1 MLLTHIGHA
10 EFRIE
15 TEGGVRIV
23 TDPFDASCGYPLK
36 QIEADVA
43 LISHQHH
50 DHNAVEN
57 LTGDPAMID
66 REGSYEPRPGVR
78 VTAIQGF
85 HDEVQ
90 GAKRGTTLLFLIKTE
105 GLRVV
110 HLGDLGDRLNPEQEE
125 ILQSPDI
132 LMIPVG
138 GFYTIDGDQAAET
151 AERLHARIILPMHYK
166 TQYNA
171 DWPISGPEVFLK
183 HFQEADIC
191 RGAEALRVARG
202 DLSCHPRVVLL

>member
-43 LISHQHH
+43 LMSHQHH

-66 REGSYEPRPGVR
+66 
-78 VTAIQGF
+78 
-85 HDEVQ
+85 
-90 GAKRGTTLLFLIKTE
+90 
-105 GLRVV
+105 
-110 HLGDLGDRLNPEQEE
+110 
-125 ILQSPDI
+125 
-132 LMIPVG
+132 M
-138 GFYTIDGDQAAET
+138 
-151 AERLHARIILPMHYK
+151 
-166 TQYNA
+166 
-171 DWPISGPEVFLK
+171 
-183 HFQEADIC
+183 
-191 RGAEALRVARG
+191 
-202 DLSCHPRVVLL
+202 